1 MLLMTFAVSVR
12 FWTGGEG
19 VALDEPASSADK
31 AMLRLLSSVWLSP
44 SFVVFCWASNVGSN
58 DLGGLVFEKEVESLN
73 RWAKEL
79 PVLDDR
85 FDIVRLIEPS
95 LCLTSRLRKISWIL
109 RLTLTFLG
117 VTFLILSFPL
127 FTLVKF
133 SRVGDGVDGKAD
145 LGERLSPLLGVTFRV
160 VDRLVGVLKL
170 PADFDLGIS
179 EKQSLTSSGVICEV
193 LGRLADVGDTL
204 RPVWLAFVVFGML
217 NWPLEDVQGID
228 KRFLFPGKL
237 KSFWVSDL

>member
-1 MLLMTFAVSVR
+1 
-12 FWTGGEG
+12 
-19 VALDEPASSADK
+19 
-31 AMLRLLSSVWLSP
+31 
-44 SFVVFCWASNVGSN
+44 
-58 DLGGLVFEKEVESLN
+58 
-73 RWAKEL
+73 
-79 PVLDDR
+79 
-85 FDIVRLIEPS
+85 
-95 LCLTSRLRKISWIL
+95 
-109 RLTLTFLG
+109 
-117 VTFLILSFPL
+117 
-127 FTLVKF
+127 
-133 SRVGDGVDGKAD
+133 VDGKAD

-237 KSFWVSDL
+237 KSF